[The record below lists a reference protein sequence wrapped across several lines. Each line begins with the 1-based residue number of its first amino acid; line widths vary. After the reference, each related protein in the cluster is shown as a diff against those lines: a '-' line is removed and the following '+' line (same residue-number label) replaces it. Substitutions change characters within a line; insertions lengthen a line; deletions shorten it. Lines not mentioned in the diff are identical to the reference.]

1 MKPTRT
7 SQVVRHCTAISANAS
22 RDGAELDAVDVA
34 NRCTCD
40 DAWNG
45 AGIVPARHA
54 ADGVLPRRQVSPC
67 ERQVKDAKPIENL
80 LRNRSRSGACGTTDG
95 TVSTSGSVP
104 VELGNLISYSNP
116 IPYEYRKLGLC
127 HPQGGWVPS
136 QATLGELVT
145 GDKLWNSPFHVQM
158 QVDQACQIFCMVKN
172 VEQHPRK
179 SNFVAE
185 LVRRN
190 YRATVYVDRVPVS
203 EIIGEEEV
211 LNIDSLKN
219 LTKHIGK
226 RGVPLG
232 HHNRKWDIDDTLIQT
247 HFKFW
252 IVYEPQ
258 LSTYSK
264 NCLDDIFIPCLVEH
278 KKEGIVPSKVV
289 AAFVSSQ
296 SRTKPCR
303 KKSAAQILKGN
314 LVFTYEVSWVRRN
327 RNWTRDWNEFT
338 DIPKADSL
346 RHWWALSYSLLTAL
360 CVAIGIALGLIYTLK
375 VDVAGA
381 KQGGF
386 LPGSELARTM
396 QNCNPVWKS
405 VANNAFNPPPYCKL
419 LFAMVGS
426 GMQLLLLALLILFG
440 CMVGVFR
447 PSDWGNLVNA
457 ALRLFPCL
465 GLVSG
470 YQSAKLNGTF
480 GGRDGL
486 RLWVLTATFFPLL
499 SFACY
504 VFTDL
509 LLWKEGSS
517 GAVSFS
523 TICRVFLFW
532 IVLNSLSTFV
542 GTYIAYR
549 KPPRVQL
556 EKQGDVLNTYHE
568 IPWYRSHIA
577 LCFVF
582 GLVPFLSSYL
592 QVLHLLSSASFNQYA
607 NLFGFLF
614 TDVFVMM
621 LSCME
626 VSALVVFWTLRCG
639 EHDWWWKAFLCPAA
653 SSLYMFIALSAYFAT
668 MHNLTRVALQVLL
681 SQIFMT
687 SLAFALVGGAA
698 GFQTS
703 YWLVNRLC
711 TTLKPE

>member
-1 MKPTRT
+1 M
-7 SQVVRHCTAISANAS
+7 
-22 RDGAELDAVDVA
+22 DAVDVA
-34 NRCTCD
+34 CRCMGD

-45 AGIVPARHA
+45 AGIVRARYA
-54 ADGVLPRRQVSPC
+54 AVGVLPRRQVSPTRSV
-67 ERQVKDAKPIENL
+67 EDVKPIENL
-80 LRNRSRSGACGTTDG
+80 LRHRIRSGACGTTDEI
-95 TVSTSGSVP
+95 VSASGSVP

-158 QVDQACQIFCMVKN
+158 QVDQACQVLCTVKN
-172 VEQHPRK
+172 VEQHPRR

-185 LVRRN
+185 LIRRN

-203 EIIGEEEV
+203 EILGGEKI
-211 LNIDSLKN
+211 LNIDSLED
-219 LTKHIGK
+219 LTKHVGR

-232 HHNRKWDIDDTLIQT
+232 HHNRKWDIDDTFVQT

-252 IVYEPQ
+252 IIYEPQ
-258 LSTYSK
+258 LFTYAK
-264 NCLDDIFIPCLVEH
+264 NCLDDILMPCLVEH
-278 KKEGIVPSKVV
+278 RKEGVIPSKVI

-296 SRTKPCR
+296 SRTKPCG
-303 KKSAAQILKGN
+303 KKYTAQILDGD
-314 LVFTYEVSWVRRN
+314 LVFTYEVSWVRSN

-338 DIPKADSL
+338 GIPKADSL
-346 RHWWALSYSLLTAL
+346 RHWWAISHSLLTAL
-360 CVAIGIALGLIYTLK
+360 CVAIVVALGLIYTLK

-381 KQGGF
+381 KHGG
-386 LPGSELARTM
+386 LLSGSELVRTM

-405 VANNAFNPPPYCKL
+405 VAHGALKPPPCCKL
-419 LFAMVGS
+419 LFALVGS

-440 CMVGVFR
+440 FTVGVFR
-447 PSDWGNLVNA
+447 PSGRGNLVNA

-480 GGRDGL
+480 GGKDRL
-486 RLWVLTATFFPLL
+486 RLWVLTATFFPLF

-517 GAVSFS
+517 GAVSFG

-532 IVLNSLSTFV
+532 IVLNSLFTFA
-542 GTYIAYR
+542 GSYIAYR
-549 KPPRVQL
+549 KPSRVQVD
-556 EKQGDVLNTYHE
+556 KQEDVLNTYLD

-577 LCFVF
+577 LCLMF
-582 GLVPFLSSYL
+582 GMVPFLSSYL

-607 NLFGFLF
+607 NLYGFLF

-621 LSCME
+621 LACME
-626 VSALVVFWTLRCG
+626 VSASVVFWTLRCG
-639 EHDWWWKAFLCPAA
+639 EHNWWWKAFLCPAA

-668 MHNLTRVALQVLL
+668 MHNLTQVALQVLL
-681 SQIFMT
+681 GQIFMI